1 MDNAAKNK
9 AEEAGEERALIDVFY
24 KDTYRLD
31 SLISQINNGA
41 LQTIIT
47 TMDNSQGSISST
59 KGTIGV
65 QGLISIGAD
74 DNTSKSTKSSIQE
87 TKTPFD
93 DSIIQIL
100 GQLGLSPQ
108 LSLPQRIFSSLQ
120 IVQGAVSLKNYKMFS
135 EIIPVISSLAPF
147 FDEKMKKRHQLEQY
161 ISMLKNKSSKSSE
174 EKKQLKQWEEEL
186 FKQKVL
192 TASEDEIF
200 KNLHMVLPFF
210 PKGIG
215 FEVRLDDDSVLTG
228 NLKSEYLIDTEE
240 SIFLNFGEALPDRWN
255 VLGIVDYKSD
265 NLANENSTPL
275 AALSTIMKGI
285 SSMFF
290 QSESKATVIPLL
302 IYRELSIE

>member
-87 TKTPFD
+87 TTPPFD

-200 KNLHMVLPFF
+200 KNLHMVLPFL

-265 NLANENSTPL
+265 NLANENSNPL

-285 SSMFF
+285 CSMFF

-302 IYRELSIE
+302 IYRELGIE